1 MYTGDTSLLCGS
13 FFGINI
19 TELESFVRDG
29 FPRLN
34 YFTRN
39 EGVGNNQWLSIS
51 MLTVY
56 TIWQSKP
63 LCWDIALNITSKM
76 PPIMFIVYTT
86 LWAFQ
91 LYQVNL
97 VPPLFSPSNTHLSKN
112 WIVVFISSC
121 VNRKQCAGII
131 FSTVTPD
138 NVYLHYLHMEH
149 THECVILPS
158 VWWSLTHCTTS

>member
-13 FFGINI
+13 FFGSNI

-34 YFTRN
+34 YFTGN
-39 EGVGNNQWLSIS
+39 EGVGNTQWVSIS

-56 TIWQSKP
+56 TIWQSTP
-63 LCWDIALNITSKM
+63 LCWDIALQITSKM
-76 PPIMFIVYTT
+76 PPIMFIVYNT

-112 WIVVFISSC
+112 WIVIFISC

-138 NVYLHYLHMEH
+138 NVYLHYLNM
-149 THECVILPS
+149 
-158 VWWSLTHCTTS
+158 